1 MNKAIILMLLATL
14 SLSALL
20 IFGPSKVCAECPDP
34 LCGGEACA
42 DTYYPNGA
50 DTDSINTCDRGRT
63 CDFIRTKHW
72 KVYWMDGYERDI
84 NPEGKGQIYGGTFIN
99 YWCEPGFTEPTFVQ
113 TGPTTAMW
121 SQTPHPGKFH
131 NTDGTGCENIIVAP
145 PWTASHNC
153 SSSPVIVDIAGDGF
167 SLTDKTG
174 GVVFDIKGN
183 GSPAHMAWTAADS
196 DDAFLALDRNG
207 NGLIDDGKE
216 LFGNYTSQ
224 PRSFDQNGFL
234 ALAEYDKP
242 ENGGNG
248 DGEIDSR
255 DTIFSSLRLWQDT
268 NHDGISES
276 NELQTPPDLGVKSF
290 SLDYRLSRKTDQY
303 GNQFKYRAKV
313 NDARNANVGH
323 WAYDVFLITGF

>member
-20 IFGPSKVCAECPDP
+20 ILAPSKVCAECPDP

-42 DTYYPNGA
+42 DTYYSNGP
-50 DTDSINTCDRGRT
+50 DSITAYTCSYNQTCDYKDT
-63 CDFIRTKHW
+63 VHW
-72 KVYWMDGYERDI
+72 KVYWMDGYERDVDPI
-84 NPEGKGQIYGGTFIN
+84 GKGQIYGGLLRN
-99 YWCEPGFTEPTFVQ
+99 YYCEPGFTVPTFVQ

-121 SQTPHPGKFH
+121 SQTPHDGKFYYS
-131 NTDGTGCENIIVAP
+131 DGTGCQNLTNTL
-145 PWTASHNC
+145 PWTASHSC

-167 SLTDKTG
+167 NLTDKTG

-216 LFGNYTSQ
+216 LFGNYTDQ

-242 ENGGNG
+242 GTGGNG
-248 DGEIDSR
+248 DGEIDNR
-255 DTIFSSLRLWQDT
+255 DAIFSSLRLWQDT
-268 NHDGISES
+268 NHNGVSES
-276 NELQTPPDLGVKSF
+276 DELHTPAEMEVQSF
-290 SLDYRLSRKTDQY
+290 SLDYHLSRKTDEY

-313 NDARNANVGH
+313 KDARHADIGH
-323 WAYDVFLITGF
+323 WAYD